1 MIVTKCKPFPEV
13 LKRLESAKRVYVMGC
28 AGCATLCQT
37 GGEKETAAFASAL
50 EEAGIAVSG
59 RNVVDVPCDE
69 RVLKL
74 EFQKDKN
81 FSESDALLI
90 MACGAGVQA
99 VRDLTDLPVLPVLD
113 TVYLGTI
120 ERIGVF
126 REYCTICGNC
136 IIDELDS
143 LCPVTRCA
151 KGLLNGPCGGV
162 VEGKCEV
169 DPEMECVWEKI
180 FTSLNA
186 KGQLDRLKE
195 YQSPRDHGKKYEV
208 LRDHRKK

>member
-1 MIVTKCKPFPEV
+1 MIVTRCKPLPEI

-37 GGEKETAAFASAL
+37 GGEKETVDFAAAL
-50 EEAGIAVSG
+50 EDAGITVGGSK
-59 RNVVDVPCDE
+59 VVDVPCDE
-69 RVLKL
+69 RVVKL
-74 EFQKDKN
+74 ELQKDEEILK
-81 FSESDALLI
+81 SDALLV
-90 MACGAGVQA
+90 MACGAGAQA
-99 VRDLTDLPVLPVLD
+99 VRDVVDLPVLPVLD

-126 REYCTICGNC
+126 REYCSICGDC

-162 VEGKCEV
+162 VEGRCEV

-180 FTSLNA
+180 FTTMKE
-186 KGQLDRLKE
+186 KGQLDRLKG
-195 YQSPRDHGKKYEV
+195 YQPPRNHGRKYEI
-208 LRDHRKK
+208 LRDHRKR